1 VANLKT
7 NNNAIQTALAVIILT
22 AIILFYFYPSAQAQT
37 RQNFTPTDTFDI
49 PQQNGSIKFATNGS
63 YASATL
69 QNDTWIFND
78 LRFNTSRPQS
88 TLKVSAQNSN
98 LTIFSYQS
106 INFIGRSE
114 FLRVKVDG
122 LGRQTVNLGLN
133 VSRSTNPSEWS
144 VITPGSIFLAEGE
157 GWKLLPDNTVVV
169 TGLTGNF
176 SIAHYN
182 LGLDNDE
189 NLPFHQKH
197 SVAIITAIVLTS
209 TIAAAMAINLRG
221 RK

>member
-1 VANLKT
+1 MKT
-7 NNNAIQTALAVIILT
+7 NNNTIQTALAAIILT
-22 AIILFYFYPSAQAQT
+22 AILLFYFYPNAQAQT

-49 PQQNGSIKFATNGS
+49 PQQNGSIRFAENGS
-63 YASATL
+63 FASATL
-69 QNDTWIFND
+69 ENDTWIFND
-78 LRFNTSRPQS
+78 LRFNISRPQG

-98 LTIFSYQS
+98 MTIFSYQS

-114 FLRVKVDG
+114 FLRLKVDG
-122 LGRQTVNLGLN
+122 LGRQTANLGLN

-176 SIAHYN
+176 TIAHYN
-182 LGLDNDE
+182 LGLYNDE
-189 NLPFHQKH
+189 NLPFYQKH

-209 TIAAAMAINLRG
+209 TITAAVAINLRG